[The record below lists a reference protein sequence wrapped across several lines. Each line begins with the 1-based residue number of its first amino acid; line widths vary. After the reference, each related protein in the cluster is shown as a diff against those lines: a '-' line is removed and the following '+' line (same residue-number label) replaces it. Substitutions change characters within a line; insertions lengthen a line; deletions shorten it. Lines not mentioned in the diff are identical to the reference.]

1 MMEMICDKLLRII
14 LVMLTVLP
22 AAVACT
28 QKEEEEEL
36 DGNSLLLSVTGKW
49 MCVEYK
55 IDDVEQEHDDMYL
68 FIPYPGSIYE
78 SNLPFLDSRNKV
90 QISPSSMYFYTS
102 TGNMHFFVSTNGR
115 SPFNKNKPSSIT
127 LFEVKDSRPTIECS
141 FMYVE

>member
-1 MMEMICDKLLRII
+1 MKQFWKLLLIA
-14 LVMLTVLP
+14 LVALP
-22 AAVACT
+22 AAVACN
-28 QKEEEEEL
+28 QKEEEGEL

-55 IDDVEQEHDDMYL
+55 IDDVEQRHDDMYL

-78 SNLPFLDSRNKV
+78 SNLPFLDSKNKV

-102 TGNMHFFVSTNGR
+102 TGNMHFFVSTNGT
-115 SPFNKNKPSSIT
+115 SPFNKNKPSSIK
-127 LFEVKDSRPTIECS
+127 LFEIKYSRPTIECS

>member
-1 MMEMICDKLLRII
+1 MMEMISDKLLRII

-28 QKEEEEEL
+28 QKEGEEEL

-127 LFEVKDSRPTIECS
+127 LFEIKDSRPTIECS